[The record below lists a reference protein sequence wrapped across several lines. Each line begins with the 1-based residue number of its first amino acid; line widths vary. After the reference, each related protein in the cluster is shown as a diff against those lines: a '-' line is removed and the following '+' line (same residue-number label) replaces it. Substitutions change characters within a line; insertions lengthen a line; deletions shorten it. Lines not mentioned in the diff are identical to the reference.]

1 MDFQFIPLKHVQWVF
16 LHRYCIMVIMMA
28 KAFTINIVFKIKY
41 LKILRFRVA
50 FTVTARVLFLL
61 AGSLSSYSCVC
72 DRVSCVCCCCH
83 VLDCWHRPGTSGDLQ
98 SWSPSTVPTSTYLL
112 DELRRV
118 VEFFIGS
125 RTSLPQLYSF
135 IITFLT

>member
-50 FTVTARVLFLL
+50 FTVIASVLLL
-61 AGSLSSYSCVC
+61 RGGSLS
-72 DRVSCVCCCCH
+72 CC
-83 VLDCWHRPGTSGDLQ
+83 
-98 SWSPSTVPTSTYLL
+98 
-112 DELRRV
+112 
-118 VEFFIGS
+118 
-125 RTSLPQLYSF
+125 SLC
-135 IITFLT
+135 I